1 MQFPQFCNHLKEI
14 QFDRYEKDF
23 TFIVNGKSYQTP
35 RILADLIS
43 PKIRK
48 FHFCDESINEICLN
62 TYKNIQNDHFQEFL
76 KLYQGL
82 QLQYDSAFH
91 EEYSSYLYELGNI
104 DEYIQLESKYMSS
117 ITTKNCIS
125 RLLSLYNYYG
135 ENSELFDRQQ
145 KNIRE
150 IISFISKH
158 FSEISTEEMKEL
170 PLDLIEEILSEKT
183 LMITNEDS
191 LLDFIISLYE
201 NDSKSSILFSKV
213 AFNNVSSEMFE
224 RFISI
229 FCIDDINTEIWFSIC
244 SLFESN
250 RQENQTKKEDR
261 YLNKTQDNDYINEF
275 KPVKGHEFEVILR
288 YLTNKTGG
296 NLHLNGT
303 IEITSNSIHYGEYHP
318 CNAIEYNSD
327 KFYNS
332 LNDKDKLF

>member
-1 MQFPQFCNHLKEI
+1 
-14 QFDRYEKDF
+14 
-23 TFIVNGKSYQTP
+23 
-35 RILADLIS
+35 
-43 PKIRK
+43 
-48 FHFCDESINEICLN
+48 
-62 TYKNIQNDHFQEFL
+62 
-76 KLYQGL
+76 
-82 QLQYDSAFH
+82 
-91 EEYSSYLYELGNI
+91 
-104 DEYIQLESKYMSS
+104 MSS

-275 KPVKGHEFEVILR
+275 KIFQVLIKIIKRGFL
-288 YLTNKTGG
+288 YLLIIFDNNKKE
-296 NLHLNGT
+296 LIIFIKHL
-303 IEITSNSIHYGEYHP
+303 Y
-318 CNAIEYNSD
+318 
-327 KFYNS
+327 
-332 LNDKDKLF
+332 